1 MFETYLT
8 MIRRI
13 VSVVAAGLV
22 LLTACRQNTF
32 PTVEGNVVDAT
43 IHSVTVE
50 TPEGEFVTVSTLG
63 TNPMLVPGVLPG
75 DEVRIA
81 YEVLPDGEVL
91 RALQLSILTPSAYRL
106 LPGIWRDCS
115 EADEVG
121 LVLAEDGSAR
131 AVGLEGLTLQDWS
144 LDGEDLALTAVDPDG
159 KDAEKTLLYRIE
171 RLDIDSLVV
180 KPAEAG
186 RRLAFSR
193 QR

>member
-1 MFETYLT
+1 MHA
-8 MIRRI
+8 MIQRFVAI
-13 VSVVAAGLV
+13 LAAGLV
-22 LLTACRQNTF
+22 LFTACRQQSL
-32 PTVEGNVVDAT
+32 PTVEGRVVDAT

-50 TPEGEFVTVSTLG
+50 TPEGGSVAVSTLG

-81 YEVLPDGEVL
+81 YEVIPDIEVL
-91 RALQLSILTPSAYRL
+91 RAVRLEILTPSAYRL

-144 LDGEDLALTAVDPDG
+144 LDGEDLVLTSVDPD
-159 KDAEKTLLYRIE
+159 EKAPSQTLVYRIE
-171 RLDIDSLVV
+171 RLDIDSLIVR
-180 KPAEAG
+180 PAEAG

>member
-1 MFETYLT
+1 
-8 MIRRI
+8 MIHRI
-13 VSVVAAGLV
+13 VSILAVGL
-22 LLTACRQNTF
+22 LLFTACRQNTL
-32 PTVEGNVVDAT
+32 PSVEGRVVDAT

-50 TPEGEFVTVSTLG
+50 TPEGESVIVSTLG

-81 YEVLPDGEVL
+81 YDPIPDTDIL
-91 RALQLSILTPSAYRL
+91 RAVRLDILTPSAYRL

-115 EADEVG
+115 GPDEVG

-131 AVGLEGLTLQDWS
+131 AVGLDGLTLQDWS
-144 LDGEDLALTAVDPDG
+144 LDGEDLVLTSVDPDG
-159 KDAEKTLLYRIE
+159 KAPSQTLLYRIG

-180 KPAEAG
+180 EPAGGG

>member
-1 MFETYLT
+1 MFENYMN

-22 LLTACRQNTF
+22 LFTACRQNF
-32 PTVEGNVVDAT
+32 LPTVEGSVVDAT

-81 YEVLPDGEVL
+81 YELLSDINIF
-91 RALQLSILTPSAYRL
+91 RAVRLDILSPSAYRL
-106 LPGIWRDCS
+106 LPGIWRDCT
-115 EADEVG
+115 DPQEVG
-121 LVLAEDGSAR
+121 LVLAEDGSAQV
-131 AVGLEGLTLQDWS
+131 VGLEGVTLQDWS
-144 LDGEDLALTAVDPDG
+144 LDGDDLVLTSVDPDG
-159 KDAEKTLLYRIE
+159 KASSQTLLYKIE

-180 KPAEAG
+180 RPAEAG
-186 RRLAFSR
+186 RRLSFSR

>member
-1 MFETYLT
+1 MFENYMN

-13 VSVVAAGLV
+13 VSIVAAGLV
-22 LLTACRQNTF
+22 LFTACRQNVL
-32 PTVEGNVVDAT
+32 PTVEGRVVDAT

-50 TPEGEFVTVSTLG
+50 TPEGESVTVSTLG

-81 YEVLPDGEVL
+81 YETFSDIDVI
-91 RALQLSILTPSAYRL
+91 RAVRLDILTPSAYRL
-106 LPGIWRDCS
+106 LPGIWRDCTGQ
-115 EADEVG
+115 DEVG
-121 LVLAEDGSAR
+121 LVLAEDGSAQ

-144 LDGEDLALTAVDPDG
+144 LDGDDLVLTSVDPDG
-159 KDAEKTLLYRIE
+159 KAPSQTLMYKIE

-180 KPAEAG
+180 QPAEAG

>member
-1 MFETYLT
+1 

-13 VSVVAAGLV
+13 LVV
-22 LLTACRQNTF
+22 LTAALLLFAGCRQNNL
-32 PTVEGNVVDAT
+32 PRVDGRVVDAT
-43 IHSVTVE
+43 IHSITLLTAAGDSVVL
-50 TPEGEFVTVSTLG
+50 STLG
-63 TNPMLVPGVLPG
+63 TDPMLVPGVLPG
-75 DEVRIA
+75 DEVHVG
-81 YEVLPDGEVL
+81 YEVLPDGETM
-91 RALQLSILTPSAYRL
+91 RALYLRITTPSAYRL

-115 EADEVG
+115 DADEVG

-131 AVGLEGLTLQDWS
+131 AVGLAGLTLQDWS
-144 LDGEDLALTAVDPDG
+144 LDGEDLVLTSVDPDG
-159 KDAEKTLLYRIE
+159 KAPSQTLLYRIE

>member
-1 MFETYLT
+1 

-43 IHSVTVE
+43 INSVTVE
-50 TPEGEFVTVSTLG
+50 TPDGEFVTVSTLG

-75 DEVRIA
+75 DEVVIA
-81 YEVLPDGEVL
+81 YQLLTDINVL
-91 RALQLSILTPSAYRL
+91 RAVRLDIVTPSAYRL
-106 LPGIWRDCS
+106 LPGIWRDCTGP
-115 EADEVG
+115 EEVG

-131 AVGLEGLTLQDWS
+131 AVGLDGLTLQDWS
-144 LDGEDLALTAVDPDG
+144 LDGDDLVLTAVDPEG
-159 KDAEKTLLYRIE
+159 KAPEKTLLYKIE
-171 RLDIDSLVV
+171 RIDIDSLAVR
-180 KPAEAG
+180 PAEAG
-186 RRLAFSR
+186 RRLSFSR

>member
-1 MFETYLT
+1 

-13 VSVVAAGLV
+13 VSVMAAGLV
-22 LLTACRQNTF
+22 LFAACRQNTF

-63 TNPMLVPGVLPG
+63 TNPMLVPGVLVG

-81 YEVLPDGEVL
+81 YETLADIAVL
-91 RALQLSILTPSAYRL
+91 RAVRLDILTPSAYRL
-106 LPGIWRDCS
+106 LPGIWRDCTDA
-115 EADEVG
+115 EEVG
-121 LVLAEDGSAR
+121 LVLAEDGSAQV
-131 AVGLEGLTLQDWS
+131 VGLEGVTLQDWS
-144 LDGEDLALTAVDPDG
+144 LDGDDLVLTSVDPDG
-159 KDAEKTLLYRIE
+159 KASSQTLLYKIE

-180 KPAEAG
+180 RPAEAG
-186 RRLAFSR
+186 RRLSFSR

>member
-1 MFETYLT
+1 MHV
-8 MIRRI
+8 MIRRT
-13 VSVVAAGLV
+13 VSILAAGLV
-22 LLTACRQNTF
+22 LLTACRQNVL
-32 PTVEGNVVDAT
+32 PTVEGRVVDAT

-50 TPEGEFVTVSTLG
+50 TPEGESVVVSTLG

-81 YEVLPDGEVL
+81 YEEFPEWEAI
-91 RALQLSILTPSAYRL
+91 RAVQLDILTPSAYRL
-106 LPGIWRDCS
+106 LPGIWRDCA
-115 EADEVG
+115 EAEEVG

-131 AVGLEGLTLQDWS
+131 AVGLGGLTLQDWS
-144 LDGEDLALTAVDPDG
+144 LDGEDLVLTSVDPDG
-159 KDAEKTLLYRIE
+159 KAPSQTLLYRIE

-180 KPAEAG
+180 TPAEAG